1 METKRIL
8 KNLNNEQQSAVK
20 ETEGYI
26 RVVAGAG
33 SGKTFTMITRL
44 AYMIKSGIQP
54 ENILLYVRELLTAI

>member
-33 SGKTFTMITRL
+33 
-44 AYMIKSGIQP
+44 
-54 ENILLYVRELLTAI
+54 